1 MKQIPKHERPRER
14 LINEGAKSLSNEELL
29 SILLKT
35 GTKNMSVKELA
46 LSLLHEVGN
55 IQQLR
60 FVKLEQLLKLPGVG
74 PTKASELLACVELSK
89 RMHQSIYPIKG
100 VSINNSELVFTYYQ
114 PKLKDEMQECFYVLY
129 LNPKKEVISEKLLFK
144 GTVNFSIVH
153 PREIFKEAY
162 LVGATSI
169 ICIHNHP
176 SGNVYPSKQDIE
188 VTERLKMVGELMGI
202 LIDDHVIVG
211 EEKYYSFFENENI

>member
-74 PTKASELLACVELSK
+74 PTKASEL
-89 RMHQSIYPIKG
+89 
-100 VSINNSELVFTYYQ
+100 
-114 PKLKDEMQECFYVLY
+114 
-129 LNPKKEVISEKLLFK
+129 
-144 GTVNFSIVH
+144 
-153 PREIFKEAY
+153 
-162 LVGATSI
+162 
-169 ICIHNHP
+169 
-176 SGNVYPSKQDIE
+176 
-188 VTERLKMVGELMGI
+188 
-202 LIDDHVIVG
+202 
-211 EEKYYSFFENENI
+211 

>member
-114 PKLKDEMQECFYVLY
+114 PKL
-129 LNPKKEVISEKLLFK
+129 N
-144 GTVNFSIVH
+144 
-153 PREIFKEAY
+153 
-162 LVGATSI
+162 
-169 ICIHNHP
+169 
-176 SGNVYPSKQDIE
+176 
-188 VTERLKMVGELMGI
+188 
-202 LIDDHVIVG
+202 DDL
-211 EEKYYSFFENENI
+211 